1 MGCIICMY
9 LWKLTS
15 HIFLMLVL
23 SFSNRP
29 IRDGKL
35 IENAWLMY
43 FIVCEVSIK
52 WWNKSTVGW
61 TFEIIVPYS
70 QIWLNLLMD
79 NCPCGYIE
87 HRIREK
93 EHPIPFWEK
102 RYQKEQPPSNVHKHV
117 TCPYSH
123 GRHWIQCSQFQKDPN
138 LPNCSSNSEVK

>member
-23 SFSNRP
+23 LFSNRP

-35 IENAWLMY
+35 NENAWLMY
-43 FIVCEVSIK
+43 FMVCEVNIK

-79 NCPCGYIE
+79 NCPCGYID
-87 HRIREK
+87 HKIREK
-93 EHPIPFWEK
+93 KTPHPFLRKEISK
-102 RYQKEQPPSNVHKHV
+102 RTTTKQRPQA
-117 TCPYSH
+117 CPYSH
-123 GRHWIQCSQFQKDPN
+123 GRHWIQCSQFQKDPS